1 MSKLSI
7 YENSWINMV
16 FEGKNQEYGAYQLR
30 HDSNKTILYAFLVG
44 LLLVSS
50 FAMVPVLNNNFSS
63 KNIVETTPVVELDK
77 IIKLSLIEPKQ
88 PQKPK
93 TFVVPISK
101 KKDSE
106 LKDKEILKNPE
117 IVKPI
122 DANDN
127 IATNEE
133 AKDIVPNVP
142 EGNATDGIPS
152 NEPTT
157 GNGIFDTK
165 TTETNV
171 VNTTAALDKLPEFP
185 GGMKKFYTYVGQNF
199 EKPDFGVSKTM
210 KVYVYFVIE
219 KDGSMTDIKVLKDP
233 GYGLGQEAIRVLKSL
248 KTKWEPGI
256 INGKAVRTSY
266 NLPIVVQM
274 R

>member
-7 YENSWINMV
+7 YEDPWINMV

-30 HDSNKTILYAFLVG
+30 HNSNKNILFAFLAG

-50 FAMVPVLNNNFSS
+50 VAFVPLLLKKLNSGN
-63 KNIVETTPVVELDK
+63 TTAENPPVILDK
-77 IIKLSLIEPKQ
+77 IIELTLIKPEQ

-93 TFVVPISK
+93 TFVAPIAK
-101 KKDSE
+101 KTE
-106 LKDKEILKNPE
+106 PEVKDKTQLKNPE

-152 NEPTT
+152 NETTT
-157 GNGIFDTK
+157 GTGLSDIK
-165 TTETNV
+165 TLETNII
-171 VNTTAALDKLPEFP
+171 NTTSVLDKMPEFP
-185 GGMKKFYTYVGQNF
+185 GGMQKFYNYVGSNF
-199 EKPDFGVSKTM
+199 EKPELEVSRTM
-210 KVYVYFVIE
+210 KIYVSFVIE

-256 INGKAVRTSY
+256 INGKSVRTSY